1 MMYEG
6 GRGLADRLHGVR
18 ENLHEVSEC
27 MKANPIDTIC
37 GLGYFA
43 LERVLA
49 GYTVEGKPRLVRYL
63 PERYN

>member
-1 MMYEG
+1 MMYG
-6 GRGLADRLHGVR
+6 INLGVTGTW
-18 ENLHEVSEC
+18 HEVSESI
-27 MKANPIDTIC
+27 KANPIDTLC
-37 GLGYFA
+37 GLGCFA